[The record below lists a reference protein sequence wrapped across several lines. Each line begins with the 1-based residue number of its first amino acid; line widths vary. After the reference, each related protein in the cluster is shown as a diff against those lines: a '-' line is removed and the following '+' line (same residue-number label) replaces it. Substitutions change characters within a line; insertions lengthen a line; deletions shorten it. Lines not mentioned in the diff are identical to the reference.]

1 MKTNFFAKNKITI
14 TIISLLVVIVLGISL
29 TSSELRNKSLGK
41 WNMSVTSNNKSSL
54 GLSENTINEYTDKF
68 IDKDKQHYD
77 TSVYMSILKWLSNY
91 RGEDGYQVEFCYK
104 LVNSKEVLSRKNYE
118 IDIDFINKYNKYFND
133 EIDLISSLILLRDYS
148 RARYDFYEAIG
159 SGHYDYC
166 YDTYGTI
173 DYSKIPILTKLKN
186 TPNKIIDNLK
196 LLLISFS
203 DRVFID
209 STKFSGVKEIEKYL
223 TDLNNEIFWLS
234 GTLNPSINEI
244 NESSIKRDYDVNSV
258 SEFEIIWGLTD
269 NLVDN
274 LTYSLGIN
282 YFINVGELTKISSIN
297 KDKAGYQDLTKFVDD
312 WFNSKGV
319 NTSSEILLN
328 GSPIG
333 EYNSFVDHNKDVL
346 ENFVN
351 GIAEYYK

>member
-1 MKTNFFAKNKITI
+1 M
-14 TIISLLVVIVLGISL
+14 L
-29 TSSELRNKSLGK
+29 
-41 WNMSVTSNNKSSL
+41 
-54 GLSENTINEYTDKF
+54 Y
-68 IDKDKQHYD
+68 
-77 TSVYMSILKWLSNY
+77 
-91 RGEDGYQVEFCYK
+91 
-104 LVNSKEVLSRKNYE
+104 
-118 IDIDFINKYNKYFND
+118 
-133 EIDLISSLILLRDYS
+133 
-148 RARYDFYEAIG
+148 
-159 SGHYDYC
+159 
-166 YDTYGTI
+166 
-173 DYSKIPILTKLKN
+173 
-186 TPNKIIDNLK
+186 
-196 LLLISFS
+196 S